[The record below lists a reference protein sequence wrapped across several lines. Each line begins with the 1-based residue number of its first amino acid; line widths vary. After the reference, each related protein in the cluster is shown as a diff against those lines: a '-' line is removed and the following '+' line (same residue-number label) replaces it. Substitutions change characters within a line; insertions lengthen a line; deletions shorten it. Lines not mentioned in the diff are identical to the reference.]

1 MRYSLGFILAISL
14 AGLQFLA
21 IIIVVSTSFVSSER
35 AMLDH
40 ARGLMRDAGLN
51 AVDHTKRFLEPARE
65 SADLASRILQSEVVS
80 TADPAEMERYLF
92 RHLQS
97 KAQLSG
103 IYYGDE
109 AGNFVYVMR
118 SDGPGLY
125 RTKFVAIDGEERT
138 IELIWRTEDFSVV
151 ERVFDP
157 EDIFDPR
164 GRQWYIN
171 ARTAKTGVW
180 TSPYIFFSSQQPGI
194 TVAAP
199 VLQSDG
205 ALEGVVG
212 VDIEIA
218 EISEFLSGLAI
229 GTEGTAIILSD
240 SAEVIAHPDQTQI
253 SVENADGTL
262 GFARIEDLGDPVARM
277 ALNDFNPG
285 AASTLGPMQSEFA
298 YQGNRFMT
306 LLLPISGIDLPWTI
320 AVFAPEND
328 FVQGIKDN
336 RRRNIWIAA
345 IVCLVTAVVGVVLAE
360 LILRPVRAFAVR
372 TALVSQ
378 GEVSTNAPL
387 PRTYQ
392 ELRKANQTL
401 IHEIAQRRDA
411 DRKVEKLS
419 RDMSHFSRVNVMGQ
433 MATGL
438 AHELSQPL
446 TAITQNVD
454 AAITVAKQNS
464 NPSAELLSI
473 LTELEE
479 QAHQGGDIIR
489 ALRGFV
495 RKDEGKAEHF
505 DLSELIAQ
513 TSRLMQNE
521 TGTHGVTIDAELAS
535 LPLAIGNRVQIA
547 QVLIN
552 LMRNA
557 VDAMVATGSTPKQII
572 ITARQIDDKI
582 EIWVDD
588 TGPGVAEDVTL
599 FKQFQTSK
607 PDGLGLGLSISRSII
622 EANGGH
628 LWYDRTGADRSRF
641 CFTVVCETS

>member
-118 SDGPGLY
+118 SNGPGPY

-138 IELIWRTEDFSVV
+138 TELIWRTEDFSVV

-171 ARTAKTGVW
+171 ASTAKAGVW

-199 VLQSDG
+199 VLQSNG

-229 GTEGTAIILSD
+229 GTEGAAIILSD

-253 SVENADGTL
+253 SVEDADGTL
-262 GFARIEDLGDPVARM
+262 GFAQIDDLGDPIART
-277 ALNDFNPG
+277 ALADFNP
-285 AASTLGPMQSEFA
+285 AAVSAQGSMQSEFA
-298 YQGNRFMT
+298 YQGDRFMT

-328 FVQGIKDN
+328 FIQGIKDN
-336 RRRNIWIAA
+336 RRRNTWIAA
-345 IVCLVTAVVGVVLAE
+345 IISLVTAAVGVLLAE

-411 DRKVEKLS
+411 DRKVEELS

-454 AAITVAKQNS
+454 AAITVAKLDP
-464 NPSAELLSI
+464 NPNAELLSI
-473 LTELEE
+473 LTELDE

-513 TSRLMQNE
+513 TSRLMHNE
-521 TGTHGVTIDAELAS
+521 TDTHGVTINTQLAP
-535 LPLAIGNRVQIA
+535 LPPAIGNRVQIA

-557 VDAMVATGSTPKQII
+557 VDAMVGAASTPKQIV
-572 ITARQIDDKI
+572 ITARQNGDKI
-582 EIWVDD
+582 EVWVDD
-588 TGPGVAEDVTL
+588 TGPGVAKDVTL

-622 EANGGH
+622 EANAGH

-641 CFTVVCETS
+641 CFTVPCETT